1 MRRVALYDVGNPW
14 CGVKLDLLDR
24 ISLTHKYV
32 FPPRFE
38 QVPYMEKARSGVEIL
53 PLSKLFQKDMLPAH
67 PRYSSKDYNQ
77 LMYDTKIKV

>member
-38 QVPYMEKARSGVEIL
+38 QVPYMEKARSGMEIL
-53 PLSKLFQKDMLPAH
+53 PLSKLFQKDMCLLTLDIQA
-67 PRYSSKDYNQ
+67 
-77 LMYDTKIKV
+77 KITTSLCMTQK